1 MLRASTASSTANSGS
16 HSLRIE
22 GASTPY
28 WRSWMVRQLQQSGCL
43 RESDR
48 RSRACGEAP
57 SGSSKAFIEAKHAER
72 HPCADDAERAIL
84 PELEQ
89 IIWSYAK
96 ARATYGLVMKE
107 LKLRIKKHFRLIFP
121 GFLFQP
127 CIFLIGLREEV

>member
-1 MLRASTASSTANSGS
+1 MLRASASSTANSGS

-22 GASTPY
+22 GASTS
-28 WRSWMVRQLQQSGCL
+28 WRSWLVRQLQHSGGL
-43 RESDR
+43 RESDC
-48 RSRACGEAP
+48 RSRTCGEAP
-57 SGSSKAFIEAKHAER
+57 SGSSPAFIEAKHAER

-121 GFLFQP
+121 GFLFHP

>member
-1 MLRASTASSTANSGS
+1 MLRASTASFTANSGS

-22 GASTPY
+22 GASTS
-28 WRSWMVRQLQQSGCL
+28 WRSWLVRQSGSL
-43 RESDR
+43 RESDC

-57 SGSSKAFIEAKHAER
+57 SGSSPAFIEAKHAER
-72 HPCADDAERAIL
+72 HPRADDAERAIL

-96 ARATYGLVMKE
+96 ARAIYGLVMKE